1 MAENSNILNFQIEL
15 NRIREDFNRKFG
27 RIQDDFDQKFERT
40 MANSVAERNRIQDK
54 IMHEIS
60 EIPKMAR
67 YQMFG
72 IGVGGV
78 EAVCGICSG
87 SAVVYSNTYGLYQNM
102 PINAALY
109 ALPLLLL
116 ADALSRWFGVAA
128 ENKELAYWGIAL
140 PVVKGLKKLESYLMR
155 E

>member
-1 MAENSNILNFQIEL
+1 MAENPSVLSFQAEL
-15 NRIREDFNRKFG
+15 DLIREDFNRNFKG
-27 RIQDDFDQKFERT
+27 IQDDFKRKFEKT
-40 MANSVAERNRIQDK
+40 MADSAAKRDRIRDS
-54 IMHEIS
+54 IRREIS
-60 EIPKMAR
+60 KIPKIAV
-67 YQMFG
+67 YQAFG

-102 PINAALY
+102 PINAGLY

-140 PVVKGLKKLESYLMR
+140 PVVKGLRKLGSYLMR